1 MFRKKGIRRAILY
14 GLLAVLLA
22 VVIGGAVQQLSSLPD
37 EIYLIGNHSRTLDVG
52 LPMSMTLK
60 AALDETNPE
69 ITVNG
74 TLVSE
79 GEGNWGSA
87 LEIASSEEGNAEVQ
101 LKLFGVI
108 PIKNIRITS
117 VEKKVL
123 IPGGQSIGVML
134 HTKGALIVG
143 LMDISRENGEKC
155 NPAKKAGLQTGDII
169 LEYDGIEIE
178 NAAHLS
184 QLVGEYGEKKVS
196 VVILRDQ
203 IRLELQIQP
212 QMDIQSKTY
221 KLGAWLRDST
231 VGVGTLTFYDPESGH
246 LAGLGHAITD
256 FDTGE
261 ILTVKDGTIV
271 ESGIIDVVKGEA
283 GVPGELK
290 GSFTDNAKELGNI
303 ERNTEYGIYGS
314 AEAELQNEIYTYL
327 EAADRSEVE
336 LGEATL
342 LCTVDGNGVKEYSCQ
357 IIKVYDQGTQAQRSF
372 IIEIDDAVLLEKT
385 GGIVQGMSGSPII
398 QNGKLIGAV
407 THVFID
413 NPKRGYGVYV
423 DWMLQDMSEME

>member
-1 MFRKKGIRRAILY
+1 MFRKKGKRKAILY
-14 GLLAVLLA
+14 GLLIVLA
-22 VVIGGAVQQLSSLPD
+22 ATFIGGAVRQLSLLPD

-60 AALDETNPE
+60 DVLNEKNNPE

-79 GEGNWGSA
+79 ELNLGSA
-87 LEIASSEEGNAEVQ
+87 LEIASSEEGSAEVQ

-108 PIKNIRITS
+108 PIKDIRITS

-134 HTKGALIVG
+134 HTRGALVVG

-196 VVILRDQ
+196 LVILRDQ

-212 QMDIQSKTY
+212 EMDIQTKSY

-271 ESGIIDVVKGEA
+271 ESQIIDVVKGEA
-283 GVPGELK
+283 GTPGELK
-290 GSFTDNAKELGNI
+290 GSFTDDAKALGSI
-303 ERNTEYGIYGS
+303 ERNTEYGIYGN
-314 AEAELQNEIYTYL
+314 AETELHNVLYTYL

-336 LGEATL
+336 LGKATL

-357 IIKVYDQGTQAQRSF
+357 IIKVYDQGTQSQRSF
-372 IIEIDDAVLLEKT
+372 IIEIDDAALLEKT

-423 DWMLQDMSEME
+423 DWMLQDMNEME

>member
-1 MFRKKGIRRAILY
+1 MFRKKGKRKAILY
-14 GLLAVLLA
+14 GLLIVLA
-22 VVIGGAVQQLSSLPD
+22 ATFIGGAVRQLSLLPD

-60 AALDETNPE
+60 DALNEKNNPE

-79 GEGNWGSA
+79 ELNLGSA
-87 LEIASSEEGNAEVQ
+87 LEIASSEEGSAEVQ

-108 PIKNIRITS
+108 PIKDIRITS

-134 HTKGALIVG
+134 HTRGALVVG

-196 VVILRDQ
+196 LVILRDQ

-212 QMDIQSKTY
+212 EMDIQTKSY

-271 ESGIIDVVKGEA
+271 ESQIIDVVKGEA
-283 GVPGELK
+283 GTPGELK
-290 GSFTDNAKELGNI
+290 GSFTDNAKALGSI
-303 ERNTEYGIYGS
+303 ERNTEYGIYGN
-314 AEAELQNEIYTYL
+314 AETELHNALYTYL

-336 LGEATL
+336 LGKATL

-357 IIKVYDQGTQAQRSF
+357 IIKVYDQGAQSQRSF
-372 IIEIDDAVLLEKT
+372 IIEIDDAALLEKT

-423 DWMLQDMSEME
+423 DWMLQDMNEME

>member
-1 MFRKKGIRRAILY
+1 MFRKKGKRKAILY
-14 GLLAVLLA
+14 GLLIVFAA
-22 VVIGGAVQQLSSLPD
+22 TFIGGAVRQLSLLPD

-60 AALDETNPE
+60 DALNENNNPE

-79 GEGNWGSA
+79 ELNLGSA
-87 LEIASSEEGNAEVQ
+87 LEIASSEEGSAEVQ

-108 PIKNIRITS
+108 PIKDIRITS

-134 HTKGALIVG
+134 HTRGALVVG

-196 VVILRDQ
+196 LVILRDQ

-212 QMDIQSKTY
+212 EMDIQTKSY

-271 ESGIIDVVKGEA
+271 ESQIIDVVKGEA
-283 GVPGELK
+283 GTPGELK
-290 GSFTDNAKELGNI
+290 GSFTDAANALGSI
-303 ERNTEYGIYGS
+303 ERNTEYGIYGN
-314 AEAELQNEIYTYL
+314 AETELHNALYTYL

-336 LGEATL
+336 LGKATL

-357 IIKVYDQGTQAQRSF
+357 IIKVYDQGTQSQRSF
-372 IIEIDDAVLLEKT
+372 IIEIDDAALLEKT

-423 DWMLQDMSEME
+423 DWMLQDMNEME